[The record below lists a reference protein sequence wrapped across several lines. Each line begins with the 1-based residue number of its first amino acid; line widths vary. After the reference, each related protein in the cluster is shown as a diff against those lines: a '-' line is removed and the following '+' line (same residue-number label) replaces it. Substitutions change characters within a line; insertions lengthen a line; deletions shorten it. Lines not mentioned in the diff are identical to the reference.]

1 MSYITYDYW
10 CKGCEL
16 GETKMLDREKEDKD
30 DQSCVDCGTTMDRLF
45 NCTIA
50 RVSYPDGTTNRWAS
64 AKEKRSLEKEAKS
77 LKNAGNLQEY
87 ARVKREVKEV
97 VRASKGDRQ
106 AVNICKVSAP
116 EK

>member
-1 MSYITYDYW
+1 MASYITYDYW
-10 CKGCEL
+10 CEICKL
-16 GETKMLDREKEDKD
+16 GETKMLDRTEPQDRQE
-30 DQSCVDCGTTMDRLF
+30 CHDCSAVMDRLF

-50 RVSYPDGTTNRWAS
+50 RVSYPDGTTNRWSS
-64 AKEKRSLEKEAKS
+64 AKEKRGLEKEARNLKKS
-77 LKNAGNLQEY
+77 GNLQEY
-87 ARVKREVKEV
+87 ARVKQEVKEV